1 MARLVALKLL
11 RLVLLMFI
19 VTAAVFVLVSVVPG
33 DPAVAV
39 LGAEATLADY
49 ERVREELN
57 LDDPIWERYA
67 SWLGD
72 AVTGDLGNQLTPP
85 QAFTVVERI
94 QQTFPVTLEIALL
107 SMVIA
112 LLVSIPLGI
121 FAALYQGRLFDRFSS
136 GTAFAAIAL
145 PSFLLGL
152 LLKFF
157 FVDND
162 RQEIS
167 KNLVLALILF
177 IAAWL
182 LWRVLAQLV
191 AQSSRKQ
198 SYSSDFSLAVLVI
211 AVAVAFYLWWPDD
224 FKSGG
229 FARLTSDEGLL
240 ANLRDALLPA
250 LTIAITEIAV
260 FMRLLRSDIA
270 STLQE
275 DFILAARTRG
285 LSRQRILF
293 RHALR
298 PSSFSLITLAGVSFG
313 RAIGG
318 TVIVETV
325 FTLPGMGTFIVNQG
339 VNLSDYNVVLGGVVV
354 FTTAFM
360 LLNTGVDIA
369 YNYLDPRIRR
379 GRR

>member
-1 MARLVALKLL
+1 M
-11 RLVLLMFI
+11 
-19 VTAAVFVLVSVVPG
+19 
-33 DPAVAV
+33 
-39 LGAEATLADY
+39 
-49 ERVREELN
+49 
-57 LDDPIWERYA
+57 
-67 SWLGD
+67 
-72 AVTGDLGNQLTPP
+72 
-85 QAFTVVERI
+85 
-94 QQTFPVTLEIALL
+94 
-107 SMVIA
+107 
-112 LLVSIPLGI
+112 
-121 FAALYQGRLFDRFSS
+121 
-136 GTAFAAIAL
+136 
-145 PSFLLGL
+145 
-152 LLKFF
+152 
-157 FVDND
+157 
-162 RQEIS
+162 
-167 KNLVLALILF
+167 
-177 IAAWL
+177 
-182 LWRVLAQLV
+182 
-191 AQSSRKQ
+191 
-198 SYSSDFSLAVLVI
+198 VI
-211 AVAVAFYLWWPDD
+211 AVAVAFYVWWPDD

-325 FTLPGMGTFIVNQG
+325 FKLPGMGTFIVNQG

-369 YNYLDPRIRR
+369 YNYMDPRIRR

>member
-19 VTAAVFVLVSVVPG
+19 VTAAVFVLISVVPG

-39 LGAEATLADY
+39 LGSEATLAEY
-49 ERVREELN
+49 ERVRAELN
-57 LDDPIWERYA
+57 LDDPIWERYV

-72 AVTGDLGNQLTPP
+72 AVTGDLGNQLTN

-121 FAALYQGRLFDRFSS
+121 FAALYQGRIFDRFSS

-167 KNLVLALILF
+167 KNLVLVLILF
-177 IAAWL
+177 VAAWL
-182 LWRVLAQLV
+182 LWRALAQLV
-191 AQSSRKQ
+191 AKGSRKQ
-198 SYSSDFSLAVLVI
+198 NSSTDFSLAVVVV
-211 AVAVAFYLWWPDD
+211 AVALAFYLWWPDD

-325 FTLPGMGTFIVNQG
+325 FKLPGMGTFIVNQG

>member
-19 VTAAVFVLVSVVPG
+19 VTAAVFMLISVVPG

-57 LDDPIWERYA
+57 LDAPIWERYA

-72 AVTGDLGNQLTPP
+72 AVTGDLGNQLTN
-85 QAFTVVERI
+85 QGFTVIERI
-94 QQTFPVTLEIALL
+94 QQTFPVTLEIAVL
-107 SMVIA
+107 SMLIA

-162 RQEIS
+162 RQDIS
-167 KNLVLALILF
+167 RNFVVALILF
-177 IAAWL
+177 VAAWL
-182 LWRVLAQLV
+182 IWRALAQLV
-191 AQSSRKQ
+191 AKGSRKQ
-198 SYSSDFSLAVLVI
+198 NYSTDFSLAVVVI
-211 AVAVAFYLWWPDD
+211 AVAVAFYVWWPDD

-325 FTLPGMGTFIVNQG
+325 FKLPGMGTFIVNQG

>member
-19 VTAAVFVLVSVVPG
+19 VTAAVFMLISVVPG

-57 LDDPIWERYA
+57 LDAPIWERYA
-67 SWLGD
+67 SWMGD
-72 AVTGDLGNQLTPP
+72 AVTGDFGNQLTN
-85 QAFTVVERI
+85 QGFTVVERI
-94 QQTFPVTLEIALL
+94 QQTFPVTLEIAAL

-121 FAALYQGRLFDRFSS
+121 FAALYQGRFFDRFSS

-162 RQEIS
+162 RQDIS
-167 KNLVLALILF
+167 RNFVVALILF
-177 IAAWL
+177 VAAWL
-182 LWRVLAQLV
+182 IWRALAQLV
-191 AQSSRKQ
+191 AKGSRKQ
-198 SYSSDFSLAVLVI
+198 NYSTDFSLAVVVI
-211 AVAVAFYLWWPDD
+211 AVAVAFYVWWPDD

-229 FARLTSDEGLL
+229 FARLTSDEGIL

-325 FTLPGMGTFIVNQG
+325 FKLPGMGTFIVNQG

>member
-19 VTAAVFVLVSVVPG
+19 VTAAVFMLISVVPG

-39 LGAEATLADY
+39 LGSEATLADY

-57 LDDPIWERYA
+57 LDAPIWERYTA
-67 SWLGD
+67 WLGD
-72 AVTGDLGNQLTPP
+72 AVTGDLGNQLTN

-107 SMVIA
+107 SMVLA

-121 FAALYQGRLFDRFSS
+121 FAALYQGRIFDRFSS

-167 KNLVLALILF
+167 KNLVLVLILF
-177 IAAWL
+177 VAAWL
-182 LWRVLAQLV
+182 LWRALAQLV
-191 AQSSRKQ
+191 AKGSRKQ
-198 SYSSDFSLAVLVI
+198 NSSTDFSLAVVVV
-211 AVAVAFYLWWPDD
+211 AVALAFYLWWPDD

-325 FTLPGMGTFIVNQG
+325 FKLPGMGTFIVNQG

>member
-19 VTAAVFVLVSVVPG
+19 VTAAVFVLISVVPG

-39 LGAEATLADY
+39 LGSEATLAEY
-49 ERVREELN
+49 ERVRAELN

-72 AVTGDLGNQLTPP
+72 AVTGDLGNQLTN

-107 SMVIA
+107 SMVLA

-121 FAALYQGRLFDRFSS
+121 FAALYQGRIFDRFSS

-167 KNLVLALILF
+167 KNLVLVLILF

-182 LWRVLAQLV
+182 LWRALAQLV
-191 AQSSRKQ
+191 AKGSRKQ
-198 SYSSDFSLAVLVI
+198 NSSTDFSLAVVVV
-211 AVAVAFYLWWPDD
+211 AVALAFYLWWPDD

-325 FTLPGMGTFIVNQG
+325 FKLPGMGTFIVNQG

>member
-19 VTAAVFVLVSVVPG
+19 VTAAVFVLISVVPG

-39 LGAEATLADY
+39 LGSEATLAEY
-49 ERVREELN
+49 ERVRAELN

-72 AVTGDLGNQLTPP
+72 AVTGDLGNQLTN

-107 SMVIA
+107 SMVLA

-121 FAALYQGRLFDRFSS
+121 FAALYQGRIFDRFSS

-167 KNLVLALILF
+167 KNLVLVLILF
-177 IAAWL
+177 VAAWL
-182 LWRVLAQLV
+182 LWRALAQLV
-191 AQSSRKQ
+191 AKGSRKQ
-198 SYSSDFSLAVLVI
+198 NSSTDFSLAVVVV
-211 AVAVAFYLWWPDD
+211 AVALAFYLWWPDD

-325 FTLPGMGTFIVNQG
+325 FKLPGMGTFIVNQG

>member
-19 VTAAVFVLVSVVPG
+19 VTAAVFMLISVVPG

-57 LDDPIWERYA
+57 LDAPIWERYA

-72 AVTGDLGNQLTPP
+72 AVTGDLGNQLTN
-85 QAFTVVERI
+85 QGFTVIERI
-94 QQTFPVTLEIALL
+94 QQTFPVTLEIAVL
-107 SMVIA
+107 SMLIA

-162 RQEIS
+162 RQDIS
-167 KNLVLALILF
+167 RNFVVILILF
-177 IAAWL
+177 VAAWL
-182 LWRVLAQLV
+182 IWRALAQLV
-191 AQSSRKQ
+191 AKGSKKQ
-198 SYSSDFSLAVLVI
+198 DYSTDFLLAVVVI
-211 AVAVAFYLWWPDD
+211 AVAVAFYVWWPDD

-325 FTLPGMGTFIVNQG
+325 FKLPGMGTFIVNQG

>member
-19 VTAAVFVLVSVVPG
+19 VTAAVFVLISVVPG

-39 LGAEATLADY
+39 LGSEATLADY

-57 LDDPIWERYA
+57 LDAPIWERYT

-72 AVTGDLGNQLTPP
+72 AVTGDLGNQLTN
-85 QAFTVVERI
+85 QGFTVIERI
-94 QQTFPVTLEIALL
+94 QQTFPVTLEIAVL
-107 SMVIA
+107 SMLIA

-121 FAALYQGRLFDRFSS
+121 FTALYQGRLFDRFSS

-167 KNLVLALILF
+167 RNLVVALILF

-182 LWRVLAQLV
+182 LWRALAQLV
-191 AQSSRKQ
+191 AKGSRKQ
-198 SYSSDFSLAVLVI
+198 NYSTDFSLAVVVI

-325 FTLPGMGTFIVNQG
+325 FKLPGMGTFIVNQG

-360 LLNTGVDIA
+360 LLNTGVDIT

>member
-19 VTAAVFVLVSVVPG
+19 VTAAVFVLISVVPG

-39 LGAEATLADY
+39 LGSEATLAEY
-49 ERVREELN
+49 ERVRAELN
-57 LDDPIWERYA
+57 LDDPIWERYV

-72 AVTGDLGNQLTPP
+72 AVTGDLGNQLTN

-121 FAALYQGRLFDRFSS
+121 FAALYQGRIFDRFSS

-167 KNLVLALILF
+167 KNLVLVLILF
-177 IAAWL
+177 VAAWL
-182 LWRVLAQLV
+182 LWRALAQLV
-191 AQSSRKQ
+191 AKGSRKQ
-198 SYSSDFSLAVLVI
+198 NSSTDFSLAVVVV

-325 FTLPGMGTFIVNQG
+325 FKLPGMGTFIVNQG

>member
-19 VTAAVFVLVSVVPG
+19 VTAAVFVLISVVPG

-39 LGAEATLADY
+39 LGSEATLAEY

-57 LDDPIWERYA
+57 LDAPIWERYA
-67 SWLGD
+67 AWMGD
-72 AVTGDLGNQLTPP
+72 AVTGDFGNQLTN
-85 QAFTVVERI
+85 QAFTVIERI
-94 QQTFPVTLEIALL
+94 QQTFPVTLEIAAL

-112 LLVSIPLGI
+112 LVVSIPLGI
-121 FAALYQGRLFDRFSS
+121 FTALYQGRFFDRFSS

-162 RQEIS
+162 RQDIS
-167 KNLVLALILF
+167 RNFVVILILF

-182 LWRVLAQLV
+182 IWRALAQLV
-191 AQSSRKQ
+191 AKGSRKQ
-198 SYSSDFSLAVLVI
+198 NYSTDFSLAVVVI
-211 AVAVAFYLWWPDD
+211 AVAVAFYVWWPDD

-325 FTLPGMGTFIVNQG
+325 FKLPGMGTFIVNQG

>member
-19 VTAAVFVLVSVVPG
+19 VTAAVFVLISVVPG

-39 LGAEATLADY
+39 LGSEATLADY

-57 LDDPIWERYA
+57 LDAPIWERYT

-72 AVTGDLGNQLTPP
+72 AVTGDLGNQLTN
-85 QAFTVVERI
+85 QGFTVIERI
-94 QQTFPVTLEIALL
+94 QQTFPVTLEIAVL
-107 SMVIA
+107 SMLIA

-121 FAALYQGRLFDRFSS
+121 FTALYQGRLFDRFSS

-167 KNLVLALILF
+167 RNFVVALILF

-182 LWRVLAQLV
+182 LWRALAQLV
-191 AQSSRKQ
+191 AKGSRKQ
-198 SYSSDFSLAVLVI
+198 NYSTDFSLAVVVI

-275 DFILAARTRG
+275 DFILGARTRG

-325 FTLPGMGTFIVNQG
+325 FKLPGMGTFIVNQG

-360 LLNTGVDIA
+360 LLNTGVDIT

>member
-19 VTAAVFVLVSVVPG
+19 VTAAVFVLISVVPG

-39 LGAEATLADY
+39 LGSEATLAEY
-49 ERVREELN
+49 ERVRAELN
-57 LDDPIWERYA
+57 LDDPIWERYV

-72 AVTGDLGNQLTPP
+72 AVTGDLGNQLTN

-167 KNLVLALILF
+167 KNLVLVLILF
-177 IAAWL
+177 VAAWL
-182 LWRVLAQLV
+182 LWRALAQLV
-191 AQSSRKQ
+191 AKGSRKQ
-198 SYSSDFSLAVLVI
+198 NSSTDFSLAVVVV

-325 FTLPGMGTFIVNQG
+325 FKLPGMGTFIVNQG

>member
-19 VTAAVFVLVSVVPG
+19 VTAAVFVLISVVPG

-39 LGAEATLADY
+39 LGSEATLAEY

-57 LDDPIWERYA
+57 LDDPIWERYV

-72 AVTGDLGNQLTPP
+72 AVTGDLGNQLTN

-167 KNLVLALILF
+167 KNLVLVLILF
-177 IAAWL
+177 VAAWL
-182 LWRVLAQLV
+182 LWRALAQLV
-191 AQSSRKQ
+191 AKGSRKQ
-198 SYSSDFSLAVLVI
+198 NSSTDFSLAVVVV

-325 FTLPGMGTFIVNQG
+325 FKLPGMGTFIVNQG

>member
-1 MARLVALKLL
+1 MSRLVALKLL

-33 DPAVAV
+33 DLAISV
-39 LGAEATLADY
+39 LGSEATLADY

-57 LDDPIWERYA
+57 LDAPIWERYA

-72 AVTGDLGNQLTPP
+72 AVTGDLGNQLTN
-85 QAFTVVERI
+85 QGFTVIERI
-94 QQTFPVTLEIALL
+94 QQTFPVTLEIAAL
-107 SMVIA
+107 SMIIA

-121 FAALYQGRLFDRFSS
+121 FAALYQGRFFDRFSS

-162 RQEIS
+162 RQDIS
-167 KNLVLALILF
+167 RNFVVILILF
-177 IAAWL
+177 VAAWL
-182 LWRVLAQLV
+182 IWRALAQLV
-191 AQSSRKQ
+191 AKGSRKQ
-198 SYSSDFSLAVLVI
+198 NYSTDFSLAVVVI
-211 AVAVAFYLWWPDD
+211 AVAVAFYVWWPDD

-325 FTLPGMGTFIVNQG
+325 FKLPGMGTFIVNQG

>member
-19 VTAAVFVLVSVVPG
+19 VTAAVFVLISVVPG

-39 LGAEATLADY
+39 LGSEATLAEY
-49 ERVREELN
+49 ERVRAELN

-72 AVTGDLGNQLTPP
+72 AVTGDLGNQLTN

-121 FAALYQGRLFDRFSS
+121 FAALYQGRIFDRFSS

-167 KNLVLALILF
+167 KNLVLVLILF
-177 IAAWL
+177 VAAWL
-182 LWRVLAQLV
+182 LWRALAQLV
-191 AQSSRKQ
+191 AKGSRKQ
-198 SYSSDFSLAVLVI
+198 NSSTDFSLAVVVV
-211 AVAVAFYLWWPDD
+211 AVALAFYLWWPDD

-325 FTLPGMGTFIVNQG
+325 FKLPGMGTFIVNQG

>member
-1 MARLVALKLL
+1 MSRLVALKLL

-33 DPAVAV
+33 DLAVSV
-39 LGAEATLADY
+39 LGSEATLADY

-57 LDDPIWERYA
+57 LDAPIWERYA

-72 AVTGDLGNQLTPP
+72 AVTGDLGNQLTN
-85 QAFTVVERI
+85 QGFTVIERI
-94 QQTFPVTLEIALL
+94 QQTFPVTLEIAAL

-112 LLVSIPLGI
+112 LVVSIPLGI
-121 FAALYQGRLFDRFSS
+121 FTALYQGRFFDRFSS

-162 RQEIS
+162 RQDIS
-167 KNLVLALILF
+167 RNFVVILILF

-182 LWRVLAQLV
+182 IWRALAQLV
-191 AQSSRKQ
+191 AKGSRKQ
-198 SYSSDFSLAVLVI
+198 NYSTDFSLAIVVI
-211 AVAVAFYLWWPDD
+211 AVAVAFYVWWPDD

-325 FTLPGMGTFIVNQG
+325 FKLPGMGTFIVNQG

-360 LLNTGVDIA
+360 LLNTSVDIA

>member
-1 MARLVALKLL
+1 M
-11 RLVLLMFI
+11 
-19 VTAAVFVLVSVVPG
+19 
-33 DPAVAV
+33 
-39 LGAEATLADY
+39 
-49 ERVREELN
+49 
-57 LDDPIWERYA
+57 
-67 SWLGD
+67 
-72 AVTGDLGNQLTPP
+72 
-85 QAFTVVERI
+85 
-94 QQTFPVTLEIALL
+94 
-107 SMVIA
+107 
-112 LLVSIPLGI
+112 
-121 FAALYQGRLFDRFSS
+121 
-136 GTAFAAIAL
+136 
-145 PSFLLGL
+145 
-152 LLKFF
+152 
-157 FVDND
+157 
-162 RQEIS
+162 
-167 KNLVLALILF
+167 
-177 IAAWL
+177 
-182 LWRVLAQLV
+182 
-191 AQSSRKQ
+191 
-198 SYSSDFSLAVLVI
+198 
-211 AVAVAFYLWWPDD
+211 AFYLWWPDD

-325 FTLPGMGTFIVNQG
+325 FKLPGMGTFIVNQG

>member
-19 VTAAVFVLVSVVPG
+19 VTAAVFVLISVVPG

-39 LGAEATLADY
+39 LGSEATLAEY
-49 ERVREELN
+49 ERVRAELN

-72 AVTGDLGNQLTPP
+72 AVTGDLGNQLTN

-121 FAALYQGRLFDRFSS
+121 FAALYQGRIFDRFSS

-167 KNLVLALILF
+167 KNLVLVLILF
-177 IAAWL
+177 VAAWL
-182 LWRVLAQLV
+182 LWRALAQLV
-191 AQSSRKQ
+191 ARGSRKQ
-198 SYSSDFSLAVLVI
+198 NSSTDFSLAVVVV
-211 AVAVAFYLWWPDD
+211 AVALAFYLWWPDD

-325 FTLPGMGTFIVNQG
+325 FKLPGMGTFIVNQG

>member
-19 VTAAVFVLVSVVPG
+19 VTAAVFVLISVVPG

-39 LGAEATLADY
+39 LGSEATLAEY
-49 ERVREELN
+49 ERVRAELN

-72 AVTGDLGNQLTPP
+72 AVTGDLGNQLTN

-121 FAALYQGRLFDRFSS
+121 FAALYQGRIFDRFSS

-167 KNLVLALILF
+167 KNLVLVLILF
-177 IAAWL
+177 VAAWL
-182 LWRVLAQLV
+182 LWRALAQLV
-191 AQSSRKQ
+191 AKSSRKQ
-198 SYSSDFSLAVLVI
+198 DNSTDFLLAAVVI
-211 AVAVAFYLWWPDD
+211 AVALAFYLWWPDD

-325 FTLPGMGTFIVNQG
+325 FKLPGMGTFIVNQG

>member
-19 VTAAVFVLVSVVPG
+19 VTAAVFMLISVVPG

-39 LGAEATLADY
+39 LGSEATLAEY
-49 ERVREELN
+49 ERVRAELN
-57 LDDPIWERYA
+57 LDDPIWERYV

-72 AVTGDLGNQLTPP
+72 AVTGDLGNQLTN

-167 KNLVLALILF
+167 KNLVLVLVLF
-177 IAAWL
+177 VAAWL
-182 LWRVLAQLV
+182 LWRALAQLV
-191 AQSSRKQ
+191 AKGSRKQ
-198 SYSSDFSLAVLVI
+198 NSSTDFSLAVVVV

-325 FTLPGMGTFIVNQG
+325 FKLPGMGTFIVNQG

>member
-19 VTAAVFVLVSVVPG
+19 VTAAVFVLISVVPG
-33 DPAVAV
+33 DPAIAV
-39 LGAEATLADY
+39 LGSEATLAEY
-49 ERVREELN
+49 ERVRAELN

-72 AVTGDLGNQLTPP
+72 AVTGDLGNQLTN

-121 FAALYQGRLFDRFSS
+121 FAALYQGRIFDRFSS

-167 KNLVLALILF
+167 KNLVLVLILF
-177 IAAWL
+177 VAAWL
-182 LWRVLAQLV
+182 LWRALAQLV
-191 AQSSRKQ
+191 AKGSRKQ
-198 SYSSDFSLAVLVI
+198 YSSTDFSLAVVVV
-211 AVAVAFYLWWPDD
+211 AVALAFYLWWPDD

-325 FTLPGMGTFIVNQG
+325 FKLPGMGTFIVNQG

>member
-19 VTAAVFVLVSVVPG
+19 VTAAVFVLISVVPG

-39 LGAEATLADY
+39 LGSEATLAEY
-49 ERVREELN
+49 ERVRAELN
-57 LDDPIWERYA
+57 LDDPIWERYV

-72 AVTGDLGNQLTPP
+72 AVTGDLGNQLTN

-121 FAALYQGRLFDRFSS
+121 FAALYQGRIFDRFSS

-167 KNLVLALILF
+167 KNLVLVLILF
-177 IAAWL
+177 VAAWL
-182 LWRVLAQLV
+182 LWRALAQLV
-191 AQSSRKQ
+191 ARGSRKQ
-198 SYSSDFSLAVLVI
+198 NSSTDFSLAVVVV
-211 AVAVAFYLWWPDD
+211 AVALAFYLWWPDD

-325 FTLPGMGTFIVNQG
+325 FKLPGMGTFIVNQG

>member
-1 MARLVALKLL
+1 MSRLVALKLL

-33 DPAVAV
+33 DLAISV
-39 LGAEATLADY
+39 LGSEATLADY

-57 LDDPIWERYA
+57 LDAPIWERYA

-72 AVTGDLGNQLTPP
+72 AVTGDLGNQLTN
-85 QAFTVVERI
+85 QGFTVVERI
-94 QQTFPVTLEIALL
+94 QQTFPVTLEIAAL

-121 FAALYQGRLFDRFSS
+121 FAALYQGRFFDRFSS

-162 RQEIS
+162 RQDIS
-167 KNLVLALILF
+167 RNFVVILILF
-177 IAAWL
+177 VAAWL
-182 LWRVLAQLV
+182 IWRALAQLV
-191 AQSSRKQ
+191 AKGSRKQ
-198 SYSSDFSLAVLVI
+198 NYSTDFSLAVVVI
-211 AVAVAFYLWWPDD
+211 AVAVAFYVWWPDD

-325 FTLPGMGTFIVNQG
+325 FKLPGMGTFIVNQG

-360 LLNTGVDIA
+360 LLNTSVDIA

>member
-1 MARLVALKLL
+1 MSRLVALKLL

-19 VTAAVFVLVSVVPG
+19 VTAAVFVLISVVPG

-39 LGAEATLADY
+39 LGSEATLADY

-57 LDDPIWERYA
+57 LDAPIWERYT

-72 AVTGDLGNQLTPP
+72 AVTGDLGNQLTN
-85 QAFTVVERI
+85 QGFTVIERI
-94 QQTFPVTLEIALL
+94 QQTFPVTLEIAVL
-107 SMVIA
+107 SMLIA

-121 FAALYQGRLFDRFSS
+121 FTALYQGRLFDRFSS

-167 KNLVLALILF
+167 RNLVVVLILF

-182 LWRVLAQLV
+182 LWRALAQLV
-191 AQSSRKQ
+191 AKGSRKQ
-198 SYSSDFSLAVLVI
+198 NYSTDFSLAVVVI

-275 DFILAARTRG
+275 DFILGARTRG

-325 FTLPGMGTFIVNQG
+325 FKLPGMGTFIVNQG

>member
-19 VTAAVFVLVSVVPG
+19 VTAAVFVLISVVPG

-39 LGAEATLADY
+39 LGSEATLADY

-57 LDDPIWERYA
+57 LDAPIWERYT

-72 AVTGDLGNQLTPP
+72 AVTGDLGNQLTN
-85 QAFTVVERI
+85 QGFTVIERI
-94 QQTFPVTLEIALL
+94 QQTFPVTLEIAVL
-107 SMVIA
+107 SMLIA

-121 FAALYQGRLFDRFSS
+121 FTALYQGRLFDRFSS

-167 KNLVLALILF
+167 RNFVVALILF

-182 LWRVLAQLV
+182 IWRVLVQLV
-191 AQSSRKQ
+191 AKGSKKQ
-198 SYSSDFSLAVLVI
+198 NYSTDFSLAIVVI
-211 AVAVAFYLWWPDD
+211 AVAVAFYFWWPDD

-325 FTLPGMGTFIVNQG
+325 FKLPGMGTFIVNQG

-360 LLNTGVDIA
+360 LLNTGVDIT

>member
-39 LGAEATLADY
+39 LGSEATLADY
-49 ERVREELN
+49 ERVRAELN
-57 LDDPIWERYA
+57 LDAPIWERYA

-72 AVTGDLGNQLTPP
+72 AVTGDLGNQLTN
-85 QAFTVVERI
+85 QGFTVIERI
-94 QQTFPVTLEIALL
+94 QQTFPVTLEIAML

-121 FAALYQGRLFDRFSS
+121 FAALYQGRLFDRLSS

-167 KNLVLALILF
+167 RNLVTALILLV
-177 IAAWL
+177 AAWL
-182 LWRVLAQLV
+182 LWRALAQLV
-191 AQSSRKQ
+191 AKGSRKQ
-198 SYSSDFSLAVLVI
+198 NSSNDFLLAVVVI
-211 AVAVAFYLWWPDD
+211 AVAVAFFIWWPDD

-285 LSRQRILF
+285 LSRQRVLF

-325 FTLPGMGTFIVNQG
+325 FKLPGMGTFIVNQG

>member
-67 SWLGD
+67 SWLGG
-72 AVTGDLGNQLTPP
+72 AVTGDLGNQLTN

>member
-11 RLVLLMFI
+11 RLVLLMLI

-57 LDDPIWERYA
+57 LDAPIWERYA

-72 AVTGDLGNQLTPP
+72 AVTGDLGNQLTN
-85 QAFTVVERI
+85 QGFTVIERI
-94 QQTFPVTLEIALL
+94 QQTFPVTLEIAAL

-162 RQEIS
+162 RQDIS
-167 KNLVLALILF
+167 RNFVVALILF

-182 LWRVLAQLV
+182 IWRALVQLV
-191 AQSSRKQ
+191 AKGSKKQ
-198 SYSSDFSLAVLVI
+198 DYSTDFLLAVVVI
-211 AVAVAFYLWWPDD
+211 AVAVAFYVWWPDD

-325 FTLPGMGTFIVNQG
+325 FKLPGMGTFIVNQG

>member
-1 MARLVALKLL
+1 M
-11 RLVLLMFI
+11 
-19 VTAAVFVLVSVVPG
+19 
-33 DPAVAV
+33 
-39 LGAEATLADY
+39 
-49 ERVREELN
+49 
-57 LDDPIWERYA
+57 
-67 SWLGD
+67 
-72 AVTGDLGNQLTPP
+72 
-85 QAFTVVERI
+85 
-94 QQTFPVTLEIALL
+94 
-107 SMVIA
+107 
-112 LLVSIPLGI
+112 
-121 FAALYQGRLFDRFSS
+121 
-136 GTAFAAIAL
+136 
-145 PSFLLGL
+145 
-152 LLKFF
+152 
-157 FVDND
+157 
-162 RQEIS
+162 
-167 KNLVLALILF
+167 
-177 IAAWL
+177 
-182 LWRVLAQLV
+182 
-191 AQSSRKQ
+191 
-198 SYSSDFSLAVLVI
+198 
-211 AVAVAFYLWWPDD
+211 
-224 FKSGG
+224 
-229 FARLTSDEGLL
+229 

-325 FTLPGMGTFIVNQG
+325 FKLPGMGTFIVNQG

>member
-19 VTAAVFVLVSVVPG
+19 VTAAVFVLLSVVPG
-33 DPAVAV
+33 DPAVSV
-39 LGAEATLADY
+39 LGSEATLADY

-57 LDDPIWERYA
+57 LDAPIWERYA
-67 SWLGD
+67 SWMGD
-72 AVTGDLGNQLTPP
+72 AVTGDLGNQLTN
-85 QAFTVVERI
+85 QGFTVVERI
-94 QQTFPVTLEIALL
+94 QQTFPVTLEIAAL
-107 SMVIA
+107 SMVLA

-121 FAALYQGRLFDRFSS
+121 FTALYQGRFFDRFSS

-162 RQEIS
+162 RQDIS
-167 KNLVLALILF
+167 RNFVVILILF
-177 IAAWL
+177 VAAWL
-182 LWRVLAQLV
+182 IWRALAQLV
-191 AQSSRKQ
+191 AKGSRKQ
-198 SYSSDFSLAVLVI
+198 NYSTDFSLAVVVI
-211 AVAVAFYLWWPDD
+211 AVAVAFYVWWPDD

-325 FTLPGMGTFIVNQG
+325 FKLPGMGTFIVNQG

>member
-19 VTAAVFVLVSVVPG
+19 VTAAVFVLISVVPG

-39 LGAEATLADY
+39 LGSEATLAEY
-49 ERVREELN
+49 ERVRAELN

-72 AVTGDLGNQLTPP
+72 AVTGDLGNQLTN

-167 KNLVLALILF
+167 KNLVLVLILF
-177 IAAWL
+177 VAAWL
-182 LWRVLAQLV
+182 LWRALAQLV
-191 AQSSRKQ
+191 AKSSRKQ
-198 SYSSDFSLAVLVI
+198 DNSTDFLLAAVVI
-211 AVAVAFYLWWPDD
+211 AVALAFYLWWPDD

-325 FTLPGMGTFIVNQG
+325 FKLPGMGTFIVNQG

>member
-1 MARLVALKLL
+1 M
-11 RLVLLMFI
+11 
-19 VTAAVFVLVSVVPG
+19 
-33 DPAVAV
+33 
-39 LGAEATLADY
+39 
-49 ERVREELN
+49 
-57 LDDPIWERYA
+57 
-67 SWLGD
+67 
-72 AVTGDLGNQLTPP
+72 
-85 QAFTVVERI
+85 VERI

-121 FAALYQGRLFDRFSS
+121 FAALYQGRIFDRFSS

-325 FTLPGMGTFIVNQG
+325 FKLPGMGTFIVNEG

>member
-1 MARLVALKLL
+1 MSRLVALKLL

-33 DPAVAV
+33 DLAISV
-39 LGAEATLADY
+39 LGSEATLADY

-57 LDDPIWERYA
+57 LDAPIWERYA

-72 AVTGDLGNQLTPP
+72 AVTGDLGNQLTN
-85 QAFTVVERI
+85 QGFTVIERI
-94 QQTFPVTLEIALL
+94 QQTFPVTLEIAAL
-107 SMVIA
+107 SMIIA

-121 FAALYQGRLFDRFSS
+121 FAALYQGRFFDRFSS

-162 RQEIS
+162 RQDIS
-167 KNLVLALILF
+167 RNFVVILILF
-177 IAAWL
+177 VAAWL
-182 LWRVLAQLV
+182 IWRALAQLV
-191 AQSSRKQ
+191 AKGSKKQ
-198 SYSSDFSLAVLVI
+198 NYSTDFSLAIVVI
-211 AVAVAFYLWWPDD
+211 AVAVAFYVWWPDD

-325 FTLPGMGTFIVNQG
+325 FKLPGMGTFIVNQG

-360 LLNTGVDIA
+360 LLNTSVDIA

>member
-19 VTAAVFVLVSVVPG
+19 VTAAVFVLISVVPG

-39 LGAEATLADY
+39 LGSEATLAEY

-72 AVTGDLGNQLTPP
+72 AVTGDLGNQLTN

-167 KNLVLALILF
+167 KNLVLVLILF
-177 IAAWL
+177 VAAWL
-182 LWRVLAQLV
+182 LWRALAQLV
-191 AQSSRKQ
+191 AKGSRKQ
-198 SYSSDFSLAVLVI
+198 NSSTDFSLAVVVV

-325 FTLPGMGTFIVNQG
+325 FKLPGMGTFIVNQG

>member
-1 MARLVALKLL
+1 MARVVALKLL

-57 LDDPIWERYA
+57 LDAPIWERYA

-72 AVTGDLGNQLTPP
+72 AVTGDLGNQLTN
-85 QAFTVVERI
+85 QGFTVVERI
-94 QQTFPVTLEIALL
+94 QQTFPVTLEIAAL

-112 LLVSIPLGI
+112 LVASIPLGI
-121 FAALYQGRLFDRFSS
+121 FAALYQGRFFDRFSS

-162 RQEIS
+162 RQDIS
-167 KNLVLALILF
+167 RNFVVALILF
-177 IAAWL
+177 VAAWL
-182 LWRVLAQLV
+182 IWRALAQLV
-191 AQSSRKQ
+191 AKGSRKQ
-198 SYSSDFSLAVLVI
+198 SYSTDFSLAVVVI
-211 AVAVAFYLWWPDD
+211 AVAVAFYVWWPDD

-325 FTLPGMGTFIVNQG
+325 FKLPGMGTFIVNQG

>member
-1 MARLVALKLL
+1 MARIVALKLL

-19 VTAAVFVLVSVVPG
+19 VTAAVFVLISVVPG

-39 LGAEATLADY
+39 LGQEATLADY
-49 ERVREELN
+49 ERVRAELN
-57 LDDPIWERYA
+57 LDAPIWERYA

-72 AVTGDLGNQLTPP
+72 AVTGDLGNQLTN
-85 QAFTVVERI
+85 QAFSVVERI
-94 QQTFPVTLEIALL
+94 QQTFPVTLEIAVL
-107 SMVIA
+107 SMLIA

-136 GTAFAAIAL
+136 GTAFAAIAI

-167 KNLVLALILF
+167 KNLVLALILI

-191 AQSSRKQ
+191 AKGDRKQ
-198 SYSSDFSLAVLVI
+198 NYSTDFLLAVVVT
-211 AVAVAFYLWWPDD
+211 AVAVAFYFWWPDD

-270 STLQE
+270 TTLQE
-275 DFILAARTRG
+275 DFILATRTRG

-325 FTLPGMGTFIVNQG
+325 FKLPGMGTFIVNQG

>member
-19 VTAAVFVLVSVVPG
+19 VTAAVFMLISVVPG

-57 LDDPIWERYA
+57 LDAPIWERYA
-67 SWLGD
+67 SWMGD
-72 AVTGDLGNQLTPP
+72 AVTGDFGNQLTN
-85 QAFTVVERI
+85 QGFTVVERI
-94 QQTFPVTLEIALL
+94 QQTFPVTLEIAAL

-112 LLVSIPLGI
+112 LVVSIPLGI
-121 FAALYQGRLFDRFSS
+121 FAALYQGRFFDRFSS

-162 RQEIS
+162 RQDIS
-167 KNLVLALILF
+167 RNFVVALILF

-182 LWRVLAQLV
+182 IWRALAQLV
-191 AQSSRKQ
+191 ATGSRKQ
-198 SYSSDFSLAVLVI
+198 NYSTDFFLAVVVI
-211 AVAVAFYLWWPDD
+211 AVAVAFYVWWPDD

-229 FARLTSDEGLL
+229 FARLTSDEGIL

-325 FTLPGMGTFIVNQG
+325 FKLPGMGTFIVNQG

>member
-57 LDDPIWERYA
+57 LDAPIWERYA

-72 AVTGDLGNQLTPP
+72 AVTGDLGNQLTN
-85 QAFTVVERI
+85 QGFTVVERI
-94 QQTFPVTLEIALL
+94 QQTFPVTLEIAAL

-112 LLVSIPLGI
+112 LVASIPLGI
-121 FAALYQGRLFDRFSS
+121 FAALYQGRFFDRFSS

-162 RQEIS
+162 RQDIS
-167 KNLVLALILF
+167 RNFVVAMILF

-182 LWRVLAQLV
+182 IWRALAQLV
-191 AQSSRKQ
+191 AKGSRKQ
-198 SYSSDFSLAVLVI
+198 NYSTDFSLAVVVI
-211 AVAVAFYLWWPDD
+211 AVAVAFYVWWPDD

-325 FTLPGMGTFIVNQG
+325 FKLPGMGTFIVNQG

>member
-1 MARLVALKLL
+1 MARVVALKLL

-19 VTAAVFVLVSVVPG
+19 VTAAVFVLLSVVPG

-57 LDDPIWERYA
+57 LDSPIWERYA

-72 AVTGDLGNQLTPP
+72 AVTGDLGNQLTN
-85 QAFTVVERI
+85 QGFTVVERI
-94 QQTFPVTLEIALL
+94 QQTFPVTLEIAAL
-107 SMVIA
+107 SMLIA
-112 LLVSIPLGI
+112 LVVSIPLGI
-121 FAALYQGRLFDRFSS
+121 FTALYQGRFFDRFSS

-162 RQEIS
+162 RQDIS
-167 KNLVLALILF
+167 RNFVVAMILF

-182 LWRVLAQLV
+182 IWRALAQLV
-191 AQSSRKQ
+191 AKGSRKQ
-198 SYSSDFSLAVLVI
+198 NYSTDFSLAVVVI
-211 AVAVAFYLWWPDD
+211 AVAVAFYVWWPDD

-325 FTLPGMGTFIVNQG
+325 FKLPGMGTFIVNQG